1 MLKPWNRGRL
11 LLNII
16 TKFLKADLL
25 RLMTF
30 FINHE
35 GSRGHDY
42 LMLIEPFWC
51 LRQRFNDWN
60 STEWSSVTLLT
71 VFSHIYRAI
80 TSQQFC
86 HAERSKTNWIGW
98 RRNSRIWVYPHPD
111 DHTNHTTQ
119 SIHNKT
125 TDMSCAVRVYVLV
138 LNCHRC
144 PVRVKQFC
152 RWLSLRT
159 ENALKILEQT
169 AFVSDS

>member
-1 MLKPWNRGRL
+1 
-11 LLNII
+11 
-16 TKFLKADLL
+16 
-25 RLMTF
+25 
-30 FINHE
+30 
-35 GSRGHDY
+35 
-42 LMLIEPFWC
+42 MLIEPFLC
-51 LRQRFNDWN
+51 LRQRFSDWN
-60 STEWSSVTLLT
+60 STEWSSVTLST
-71 VFSHIYRAI
+71 VFSHIYRTI

-144 PVRVKQFC
+144 TFRVNNFAVVFSKNRKCFKNIGTNSLCFRFLENNTKSVWADLFLSCHFC
-152 RWLSLRT
+152 L
-159 ENALKILEQT
+159 A
-169 AFVSDS
+169 